1 MNRFSPPR
9 DEAAG
14 IFYGNAMSPA
24 LNRPEII
31 AELTVMS
38 DRYEKALGDNDI
50 AELDALFYHGP
61 ETVRYGVGEMLYGF
75 DEIAA
80 FRRNRAGGSPPRA
93 VLRRHI
99 TAIGTDTGTVDLEF
113 RRHGGERIGRQSQT
127 WIRTPDGWK
136 IIAAHVSLMAD
147 IS

>member
-1 MNRFSPPR
+1 MAP
-9 DEAAG
+9 E
-14 IFYGNAMSPA
+14 
-24 LNRPEII
+24 LNRPETV
-31 AELTVMS
+31 AELTAMS
-38 DRYEKALGDNDI
+38 DRYETALGTNDI
-50 AELDALFYHGP
+50 AELDTLFYHGP
-61 ETVRYGVGEMLYGF
+61 ETVRYGVGETLYGF
-75 DEIAA
+75 NEIAA
-80 FRRNRAGGSPPRA
+80 FRRNRTGGSPPRD

-127 WIRTPDGWK
+127 WIRTPQGWK

>member
-1 MNRFSPPR
+1 MPLQ
-9 DEAAG
+9 
-14 IFYGNAMSPA
+14 
-24 LNRPEII
+24 LNHPEIV
-31 AELTVMS
+31 AELAAMS
-38 DRYEKALGDNDI
+38 DRYETALGRNDI
-50 AELDALFYHGP
+50 PELDTLFYHGP
-61 ETVRYGVGEMLYGF
+61 ETVRYGVGETLYGF
-75 DEIAA
+75 AEIAA
-80 FRRNRAGGSPPRA
+80 FRRNRAGGSPPRD

-113 RRHGGERIGRQSQT
+113 RRHGGTRIGRQSQT

>member
-1 MNRFSPPR
+1 MQRLQPR
-9 DEAAG
+9 HNVT
-14 IFYGNAMSPA
+14 ITFYGNIMSPV
-24 LNRPEII
+24 LNRPEIV
-31 AELTVMS
+31 AELTAMS
-38 DRYEKALGDNDI
+38 DRYEKALGENNLQ
-50 AELDALFYHGP
+50 ELDALFYHGP
-61 ETVRYGVGEMLYGF
+61 ETVRYGVGETLYGF

-80 FRRNRAGGSPPRA
+80 FRRNRTGGSPPRD

-99 TAIGTDTGTVDLEF
+99 TAIGTDAGTVDLEF

-136 IIAAHVSLMAD
+136 VIAAHVSLMAD

>member
-1 MNRFSPPR
+1 MPP
-9 DEAAG
+9 E
-14 IFYGNAMSPA
+14 
-24 LNRPEII
+24 LNRPDIV
-31 AELTVMS
+31 AELAAVS
-38 DRYEKALGDNDI
+38 DRYETALGSNDI
-50 AELDALFYHGP
+50 PVLDALFYQGP

-80 FRRNRAGGSPPRA
+80 FRRNRPGGSPPRD

-99 TAIGTDTGTVDLEF
+99 TTIGTDMGTVDLEF
-113 RRHGGERIGRQSQT
+113 RRHGGTRIGRQSQT

-147 IS
+147 VS